1 MHSMPMEI
9 GGRQQAEQ
17 TAARYGLLAEH
28 TQDIILFIGEDGRI
42 VDANEA
48 AISAYGYDR
57 DTLLTLTIK
66 DLCALETLPQ
76 VESQMAKTWPSSI
89 RFKTMHRRA
98 NGTTFPVEVTSGG
111 SEFSG
116 QPLLF
121 SVVRE
126 ITERRRNKE
135 ASKGIGRLPDEH
147 SDPILR
153 VDGNGVLLYANSASY
168 TSLGGWQLTLGEPV
182 LPLLRE
188 AATEALEKGQNK
200 KIDIEHA
207 ERVFSFFVV
216 PVHEANYVNL
226 YGSDI
231 TARQEYERTLI
242 VRELQQ
248 AAIAHFGQ
256 IALSTSDVDS
266 LLDAASSLVAQIL
279 HVEYAT
285 VLKLLPG
292 GEELLLVAGEGWEEG
307 IVGSATV
314 WTGSNSHFGY
324 TLASKVPVIIE
335 DLKTETRFD
344 PSPLMRD
351 SGIVSGLSVIIQQ
364 NEKTW
369 GVMGAYTTMQRE
381 FTSDDA
387 TFLSAVANILSLALD
402 RRTAEDKVTR
412 LATVVEQSGDSI
424 VITDTTGN
432 IQYVNPGF
440 EQTTGY
446 SIQEVM
452 GKNPSIMKSG
462 KESPAFYKQ
471 LWDTIAAGQ
480 EWTGHF
486 SNKKKDG
493 SLYEEDATISPV
505 RDDTGKIV
513 AYVAVK
519 RDVTEHMRADEQ
531 MRQQALLLDLAPVLV
546 RDMQH
551 RIVFWSKGLE
561 QLYGYTSGEAM
572 GRTVDKLLWTELPV
586 PLTEIEETLHRE
598 GLWEGELIR
607 RSRDGNRIT
616 VTSRWL
622 LHRDF
627 HGTPLRILE
636 VDSDVTL
643 RRGVEEEIKKWNVA
657 LEQRVAQRTAELRD
671 AKERAEVASRAKSDF
686 LANMSHELRTPL
698 NAIIGFSELLVDQ
711 KLGALNPQQD
721 ESINDILTSG
731 RHLLDLITDILDLTK
746 IVAGK
751 LEFKPQPFS
760 ISEAMVQACMLVK
773 DIARQKK
780 IKIDI
785 EKDLDSD
792 EVTLDPLRFKQVLYN
807 LVSNAVKY
815 TPDNGGV
822 TIRVLKNS
830 HEPFQLQVSDTGIGI
845 TKEDLPRIFC
855 EFEQIDSSLAKRAQ
869 GTGLGLALTKK
880 IVELQK
886 GSISVESEVGM
897 GSTFTVILPVSP

>member
-1 MHSMPMEI
+1 MHSMHEEI
-9 GGRQQAEQ
+9 GGRKQAEQ
-17 TAARYGLLAEH
+17 TATRYGLLAEH
-28 TQDIILFIGEDGRI
+28 TQDIILFISEDGRI

-48 AISAYGYDR
+48 AVSAYGYDR

-66 DLCALETLPQ
+66 DLCALETPPQ
-76 VESQMAKTWPSSI
+76 VESKMAKTWPSSI

-111 SEFSG
+111 SESSG

-135 ASKGIGRLPDEH
+135 AGKGIGRLPDKH
-147 SDPILR
+147 PNPILR

-168 TSLGGWQLTLGEPV
+168 TNLGGWQLTLGEPV

-200 KIDIEHA
+200 NIDIEHA

-231 TARQEYERTLI
+231 SARKEYERSLI

-256 IALSTSDVDS
+256 IALSTYDVDN
-266 LLDAASSLVAQIL
+266 LLDAASSLIAQIL

-292 GEELLLVAGEGWEEG
+292 SEELLLVAGKGWKEG

-314 WTGSNSHFGY
+314 WTGSNSHSGY
-324 TLASKVPVIIE
+324 TLASKAPVIIE

-351 SGIVSGLSVIIQQ
+351 SGIVSGVSVIIQQ

-381 FTSDDA
+381 FTSDDINFVS
-387 TFLSAVANILSLALD
+387 TVADILSLALD
-402 RRTAEDKVTR
+402 RRAAEDKVTR
-412 LATVVEQSGDSI
+412 LATAVEQSSDSI

-462 KESPAFYKQ
+462 KSNPAFYKQ
-471 LWDTIAAGQ
+471 LWETINAGQ

-486 SNKKKDG
+486 TNKKKDG

-519 RDVTEHMRADEQ
+519 RDVTERMRADEQ
-531 MRQQALLLDLAPVLV
+531 IRQQARLLDLAPVLV
-546 RDMQH
+546 RDMKH
-551 RIVFWSKGLE
+551 RIGFWSKGLE
-561 QLYGYTSGEAM
+561 QLYGYTSEEAM
-572 GRTVDKLLWTELPV
+572 GLPVDELLWTELPV
-586 PLTEIEETLHRE
+586 PLAEIEETLHRE
-598 GLWEGELIR
+598 GIWEGELIR
-607 RSRDGNRIT
+607 RTRDGSHIT

-643 RRGVEEEIKKWNVA
+643 RRGIEEEIKKWNVA

-671 AKERAEVASRAKSDF
+671 AKERAEVASHAKSDF
-686 LANMSHELRTPL
+686 LDNMSHELRTPL

-711 KLGALNPQQD
+711 KFGALNPDQRD
-721 ESINDILTSG
+721 SMNDILTSG

-746 IVAGK
+746 ITAGK
-751 LEFKPQPFS
+751 LELRPEPFS
-760 ISEAMVQACMLVK
+760 ISAAMAQACMVVK
-773 DIARQKK
+773 DIARQKS

-785 EKDLDSD
+785 EKDLDGD
-792 EVTLDPLRFKQVLYN
+792 EVCLDPLRFKQILYN

-815 TPDNGGV
+815 TPDNGAV
-822 TIRVLKNS
+822 KIQIQKNG
-830 HEPFQLQVSDTGIGI
+830 HKQVRLQVSDTGIGI
-845 TKEDLPRIFC
+845 TKEDLPRLFC

-880 IVELQK
+880 IVELQN
-886 GSISVESEVGM
+886 GSISVESEVGI